1 MEKKQRKYFHTQV
14 KDIDGKGR
22 VLVAANA
29 IGNVDSDKDISLEGS
44 FNKTLSEHFD
54 RVKWYLNHNQDFL
67 LGVPLEGKQ
76 NGKYLEMLGQLN
88 LIKQIGSDV
97 YSDYKL
103 YAEHGKTLEH
113 SIGVNAIK
121 WDIKND
127 VRNVSEWKLWE
138 YSTLYGWGANPDTPM
153 LGIKSTENLSDSLDW
168 LDIMLRKGNYTDE
181 RCKQIEAKIAE
192 LKSLMAAE
200 PVIATPNLIEPN
212 GFVIDAIREFK
223 LSL

>member
-44 FNKTLSEHFD
+44 FTKTLSEHFD

-76 NGKYLEMLGQLN
+76 NGKYLEMLGLDQQTIMAQL
-88 LIKQIGSDV
+88 
-97 YSDYKL
+97 
-103 YAEHGKTLEH
+103 H
-113 SIGVNAIK
+113 AIK

-200 PVIATPNLIEPN
+200 PVITTQHIDEPIRDWSTITNL
-212 GFVIDAIREFK
+212 F
-223 LSL
+223 